1 MIRLVIIS
9 EMRCDMARRIIFIL
23 TAVLF
28 SSVLCSCNIQQGLV
42 EYPEREEI
50 TESVLAK
57 AVENEIERAAKEKHV
72 PPELSDN
79 FVSRYIDIGSFD
91 ELKRRTRDGIAAAY
105 NMADM
110 TEGEMALWKELI
122 DKNSVPMFT
131 TDDLQKR
138 AAEINAAID
147 ALAAE
152 SNMTME
158 EYIGQTKYGMTAPDI
173 DAFINKQV
181 EKFKLTESAVDTG
194 NSDGLLNAVPEDSF
208 SGGFGSEQIGNMG
221 TNGTDNTTK

>member
-1 MIRLVIIS
+1 
-9 EMRCDMARRIIFIL
+9 MARRIIFIL

-72 PPELSDN
+72 PPELSDD

-122 DKNSVPMFT
+122 DK
-131 TDDLQKR
+131 R
-138 AAEINAAID
+138 ADGVYFADPVFAFWFHR
-147 ALAAE
+147 
-152 SNMTME
+152 
-158 EYIGQTKYGMTAPDI
+158 EYC
-173 DAFINKQV
+173 V
-181 EKFKLTESAVDTG
+181 
-194 NSDGLLNAVPEDSF
+194 
-208 SGGFGSEQIGNMG
+208 
-221 TNGTDNTTK
+221 